1 MGTKRPTDTVGEQT
15 ESEGRE
21 HDNKQSCEAGFHPQ
35 DEKRAA
41 GHLKFAVLGAGSW
54 GTALAMQLSRNDETV
69 LWGRNKEGMLAMQ
82 ESRSNE
88 QYLPGIKF
96 PEKLLIAT
104 DLAAAINQS
113 DAVLV
118 VCPSHAFGD
127 ILKQIKPL
135 LGHRPLAWA
144 SKGFEPGTGRFLHE
158 VAEEI
163 IGDDVPMAL
172 VTGPSFAKDVAMNK
186 PTLVAV
192 AANSNHQDFA
202 MQVSKA
208 LHTDNFRAYI
218 SEDVIGAELGGAVK
232 NVLAL
237 ATGIA
242 DGMQLGDNTRAA
254 LVTRGM
260 AEMMRLGEALGCKPE
275 TLMGLSGLGDLVLT
289 STGDLSRNRRM
300 GLALGRG
307 ESIQEA
313 KKTIGQ
319 VVEGIGTTDE
329 VMRLAEKYKVDMPIT
344 EHVWKV
350 VHGEMTII
358 EALSALMGREI
369 RPEFSN

>member
-1 MGTKRPTDTVGEQT
+1 MR
-15 ESEGRE
+15 
-21 HDNKQSCEAGFHPQ
+21 
-35 DEKRAA
+35 
-41 GHLKFAVLGAGSW
+41 FAVLGAGSW
-54 GTALAMQLSRNDETV
+54 GTALAIQLAHNNPTI
-69 LWGRNKEGMLAMQ
+69 LWGRDAEKMADMAQSGCN
-82 ESRSNE
+82 RF
-88 QYLPGIKF
+88 YLPDYPF
-96 PEKLLIAT
+96 PANLSIESELQQ
-104 DLAAAINQS
+104 AINAS

-135 LGHRPLAWA
+135 LNGRPVAWA

-158 VAEEI
+158 VAAEI
-163 IGDDVPMAL
+163 LGDEIPTAL
-172 VTGPSFAKDVAMNK
+172 ITGPSFAKDVAAGK

-192 AANSNHQDFA
+192 ASMFPEFA
-202 MQVSKA
+202 QQVVTA
-208 LHTDNFRAYI
+208 LHTDTFRVYLSNDI
-218 SEDVIGAELGGAVK
+218 IGAELGGAVK

-254 LVTRGM
+254 LITRGM
-260 AEMMRLGEALGCKPE
+260 AEMMRLGQALGVRSE

-300 GLALGRG
+300 GLALGQG
-307 ESIQEA
+307 KTIEQAKQE
-313 KKTIGQ
+313 IGQ

-329 VMRLAEKYKVDMPIT
+329 VLRLARRHQVDMPIT

-350 VHGEMTII
+350 VHGEMTT
-358 EALSALMGREI
+358 EQALSALMGRDI
-369 RPEFSN
+369 KPEF

>member
-1 MGTKRPTDTVGEQT
+1 M
-15 ESEGRE
+15 
-21 HDNKQSCEAGFHPQ
+21 
-35 DEKRAA
+35 
-41 GHLKFAVLGAGSW
+41 KFAVLGAGSW
-54 GTALAMQLSRNDETV
+54 GTALAMQLARNGDTV
-69 LWGRNKEGMLAMQ
+69 LWGRNKSGMQAMQ
-82 ESRSNE
+82 SSRSNE

-96 PEKLLIAT
+96 PEKLIIET
-104 DLAAAINQS
+104 DLAQAINQC

-118 VCPSHAFGD
+118 VCPSHAFSD
-127 ILKQIKPL
+127 ILVQVKPL
-135 LGHRPLAWA
+135 LKGRPLAWA

-158 VAEEI
+158 VADEI
-163 IGDDVPMAL
+163 LGDAVPMAL

-192 AANSNHQDFA
+192 ASKHKEFA
-202 MQVSKA
+202 KQVSLA
-208 LHTDNFRAYI
+208 LRSDNFRAYL
-218 SEDVIGAELGGAVK
+218 SEDLIGAELGGAVK

-260 AEMMRLGEALGCKPE
+260 AEMMRLGDALGCKAE

-307 ESIQEA
+307 ESIESA

-329 VMRLAEKYKVDMPIT
+329 VMRLAKKHQVEMPIT

-350 VHGEMTII
+350 VHGELSTV
-358 EALSALMGREI
+358 EALSDLMGRELK
-369 RPEFSN
+369 PEFN

>member
-1 MGTKRPTDTVGEQT
+1 MEAQRPSDMVSEQT
-15 ESEGRE
+15 GSEGQAL
-21 HDNKQSCEAGFHPQ
+21 DNQQSSEAGHP
-35 DEKRAA
+35 
-41 GHLKFAVLGAGSW
+41 KFAVLGAGSW
-54 GTALAMQLSRNDETV
+54 GTALAMQLSRNEVTV
-69 LWGRNKEGMLAMQ
+69 LWGRNKAGMEAMQ
-82 ESRSNE
+82 QSRSNE
-88 QYLPGIKF
+88 QYLPGIEF
-96 PEKLLIAT
+96 PEKLVIET
-104 DLAAAINQS
+104 DLSHAIEQC

-127 ILKQIKPL
+127 ILQQIKPL
-135 LGHRPLAWA
+135 IGHRPLAWA

-163 IGDDVPMAL
+163 MGTSLPMAL

-192 AANSNHQDFA
+192 ASNHEDFA

-218 SEDVIGAELGGAVK
+218 STDVIGAELGGAVK

-254 LVTRGM
+254 LMTRGM
-260 AEMMRLGEALGCKPE
+260 AEMMRLGDALGCRPE

-307 ESIQEA
+307 ESIEEA
-313 KKTIGQ
+313 QQTIGQ

-329 VMRLAEKYKVDMPIT
+329 VMRLSQKHQIEMPIT

-350 VHGEMTII
+350 VHGEMTTTQ
-358 EALSALMGREI
+358 ALSALMDRDI
-369 RPEFSN
+369 RPEFPN

>member
-1 MGTKRPTDTVGEQT
+1 M
-15 ESEGRE
+15 
-21 HDNKQSCEAGFHPQ
+21 
-35 DEKRAA
+35 
-41 GHLKFAVLGAGSW
+41 KFAVLGAGSW
-54 GTALAMQLSRNDETV
+54 GTALAMQLSRNNETV
-69 LWGRNKEGMLAMQ
+69 LWGRNQAGMEAMQ
-82 ESRSNE
+82 QNRSNE

-96 PEKLLIAT
+96 PEKLIIEA
-104 DLAAAINQS
+104 DLKTAIEQS

-127 ILKQIKPL
+127 ILHLIKPL
-135 LGHRPLAWA
+135 LGTRPLAWA

-163 IGDDVPMAL
+163 IGNKVPMAL
-172 VTGPSFAKDVAMNK
+172 VTGPSFAKDVANNK

-192 AANSNHQDFA
+192 ASHSDDQEFA
-202 MQVSKA
+202 MQVSQA

-218 SEDVIGAELGGAVK
+218 SKDVIGAELGGAVK

-254 LVTRGM
+254 LMTRGM
-260 AEMMRLGEALGCKPE
+260 AEMMRLGEALGCRPE

-289 STGDLSRNRRM
+289 STGNLSRNRRM

-307 ESIQEA
+307 ESIESAQ
-313 KKTIGQ
+313 KSIGQ

-329 VMRLAEKYKVDMPIT
+329 VMRLSKKHEVDMPIT

-350 VHGEMTII
+350 VHGEMSTI
-358 EALSALMGREI
+358 EALSALMDREI
-369 RPEFSN
+369 RPEFSED

>member
-1 MGTKRPTDTVGEQT
+1 M
-15 ESEGRE
+15 
-21 HDNKQSCEAGFHPQ
+21 
-35 DEKRAA
+35 
-41 GHLKFAVLGAGSW
+41 KFAVLGAGSW
-54 GTALAMQLSRNDETV
+54 GTALAMQLSRNNETV
-69 LWGRNKEGMLAMQ
+69 LWGRNQAGMEAMQ
-82 ESRSNE
+82 KTRSNE

-96 PEKLLIAT
+96 PAKLIIES
-104 DLAAAINQS
+104 DLNAAIAQS

-127 ILKQIKPL
+127 ILRQIKPL
-135 LGHRPLAWA
+135 LGARPLAWA

-163 IGDDVPMAL
+163 MGDSVPMAL
-172 VTGPSFAKDVAMNK
+172 VTGPSFAKDVANNK

-192 AANSNHQDFA
+192 ASHAENQDFA
-202 MQVSKA
+202 MQVSQA
-208 LHTDNFRAYI
+208 LHTDNFRAYL

-254 LVTRGM
+254 LITRGM

-307 ESIQEA
+307 ESIQSA
-313 KKTIGQ
+313 QQTIGQ

-329 VMRLAEKYKVDMPIT
+329 VMRLAQKHDVKMPIT

-350 VHGEMTII
+350 VHGEMTTI
-358 EALSALMGREI
+358 EALSALMDREI
-369 RPEFSN
+369 RAEFSDE

>member
-1 MGTKRPTDTVGEQT
+1 MK
-15 ESEGRE
+15 
-21 HDNKQSCEAGFHPQ
+21 
-35 DEKRAA
+35 
-41 GHLKFAVLGAGSW
+41 LAVLGAGSW
-54 GTALAMQLSRNDETV
+54 GTALAMQLARNNETV
-69 LWGRNKEGMLAMQ
+69 LWGRNQAGMEAMRQ
-82 ESRSNE
+82 SRSNE

-96 PEKLLIAT
+96 PQQLKIET
-104 DLAAAINQS
+104 DLASAIAQS
-113 DAVLV
+113 EAVLV

-127 ILKQIKPL
+127 ILKQVKPL
-135 LGHRPLAWA
+135 LGNRPLAWA

-163 IGDDVPMAL
+163 LGDKVPMAL

-192 AANSNHQDFA
+192 ASKHEDFA
-202 MQVSKA
+202 KQLSTA
-208 LHTDNFRAYI
+208 LRTQNFRAYI

-254 LVTRGM
+254 LLTRGM
-260 AEMMRLGEALGCKPE
+260 AEMIRLGEAIGCKPE

-307 ESIQEA
+307 ESIESA

-329 VMRLAEKYKVDMPIT
+329 VMRLAKKHNTDMPIT

-350 VHGEMTII
+350 VHGEMTTA
-358 EALSALMGREI
+358 EALTSLMGRDL
-369 RPEFSN
+369 RPEFE

>member
-1 MGTKRPTDTVGEQT
+1 M
-15 ESEGRE
+15 
-21 HDNKQSCEAGFHPQ
+21 
-35 DEKRAA
+35 
-41 GHLKFAVLGAGSW
+41 KFAVLGAGSW
-54 GTALAMQLSRNDETV
+54 GTALAMQLARNGDTI
-69 LWGRNKEGMLAMQ
+69 LWGRDQAAMAAMQ
-82 ESRSNE
+82 QTRSNE
-88 QYLPGIKF
+88 RYLPGIRF
-96 PEKLLIAT
+96 PDKLIVEANLEQ
-104 DLAAAINQS
+104 AIS
-113 DAVLV
+113 HCEAVLV

-127 ILKQIKPL
+127 ILKKIKPL
-135 LGHRPLAWA
+135 LGDRPLAWA

-158 VAEEI
+158 VADEI
-163 IGDDVPMAL
+163 IGDQVPMAL

-192 AANSNHQDFA
+192 ASSHKEFA
-202 MQVSKA
+202 KQVSWA
-208 LHTDNFRAYI
+208 LRSDNFRAYI

-254 LVTRGM
+254 LMTRGM

-307 ESIQEA
+307 ESIESA
-313 KKTIGQ
+313 KQTIGQ

-329 VMRLAEKYKVDMPIT
+329 VMRLAKKHDIDMPIT

-350 VHGEMTII
+350 VHGELTTV
-358 EALSALMGREI
+358 EALTALMGRDL
-369 RPEFSN
+369 RPEFD